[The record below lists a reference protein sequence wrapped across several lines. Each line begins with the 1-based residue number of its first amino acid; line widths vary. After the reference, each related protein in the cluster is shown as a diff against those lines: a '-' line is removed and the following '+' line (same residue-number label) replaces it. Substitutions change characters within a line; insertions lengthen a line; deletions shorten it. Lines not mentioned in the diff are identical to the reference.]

1 MKIFKAETIKRY
13 VTLSNYLSRAGIET
27 KPVGGHTISAIN
39 CPLCGHKDCFRA
51 ELDKDLW
58 KCFSCNKG
66 GDVITLHGLMH
77 NLPFMESCQAIGEMF
92 NLEPETATGPASS
105 TKPGPKPE
113 ALAILEA
120 ATRHYE
126 AAAKVSDRFLRY
138 AALRHLDKDLIQQYR
153 LGFADGGLFEA
164 LKAHYPEADIID
176 AGLARK
182 DEKTGR
188 IYDFFKDQVIFPY
201 LDDDTTVIHLKGKGI
216 NRMGKSSGKVYQ
228 LPLNKRERPFFG
240 CQFRPNGILYLVEGE
255 TDAVACRK
263 LDLCAWAMGGN
274 PPPRPKCKRSGACS
288 TKGKR
293 SFWFPTMTTAAK
305 STPNASGATCFTSH
319 CPQVFAKPSISRGK
333 LVQGTFP
340 TTYKDIDE
348 AIRDPALALAA
359 IPERP
364 LYPSLKQCL
373 DTYYSYLNSESEDG
387 IRYSVDLVARV
398 IYEYLSGFGQFFVVD
413 SDCYLIFRG
422 RQYHIENNMP
432 FKALLY
438 HLAAIN
444 YASNQSKAIWEALK
458 AQCYINA
465 QHSHGISWISCD
477 HNAGRIHYNLCN
489 PRNELIC
496 MEAGRIAIEP
506 NGSNPHGVFLFQ
518 SPKTLPITYLPDQ
531 DMEAGLNL
539 LLDIFTQYTATEPQW
554 QAYIIAMIINTFIIE
569 FAKARGINKFSGHQG
584 SGKTEAAGLIT
595 DLIYGQ
601 NFVTISSTASDY
613 TDAAVNPITV
623 CDNLEISSIVEDRKN
638 FLLCVATGITRQKRK
653 SGTDNQN
660 VYEKAVTQLITTSI
674 ESFELPELIER
685 TIVVPFSAKY
695 FSANYPGAVS
705 IENNVIAHRNEILS
719 AVFQLTARI
728 LTDFEAQKAHYT
740 SWLQQHFPNHTKKR
754 LNEHLSCMAL
764 ALSAFMTACP
774 KARAHFKSPEHII
787 TAWISEQDREN
798 DETMQDTSVIVRFLN
813 MLESEWRRGAL
824 TNYGLDPDQ
833 ALAHAK
839 EGLQFE
845 TSNEQLLSAFNLA
858 AKKFNL
864 PQPFKSVRHMAVRIK
879 NEQTTLEKAGWTIF
893 KSRTIRGKRLYV
905 FANYNMED

>member
-27 KPVGGHTISAIN
+27 KPVGGHTVNAIQ
-39 CPLCGHKDCFRA
+39 CPLCGHKDCFRG

-66 GDVITLHGLMH
+66 GDVMTLHGLIH
-77 NLPFMESCQAIGEMF
+77 NLPFMESCQGIGEMF

-138 AALRHLDKDLIQQYR
+138 AALRHLDKELIQQYR
-153 LGFADGGLFEA
+153 LGFADGTLFET
-164 LKAHYPEADIID
+164 LKAHYPEGDIID

-201 LDDDTTVIHLKGKGI
+201 LDADNRVIHLKGKGI

-228 LPLNKRERPFFG
+228 LPLNNRERPFFG

-255 TDAVACRK
+255 MDAVACRK
-263 LDLCAWAMGGN
+263 LDFCAWAMGGN
-274 PPPRPKCKRSGACS
+274 PPESQMQEIRRMLDKGQKIVLVPDNDDGGEKYAKRFREDLFHFALPASLRK
-288 TKGKR
+288 TLHFKGE
-293 SFWFPTMTTAAK
+293 
-305 STPNASGATCFTSH
+305 
-319 CPQVFAKPSISRGK
+319 V
-333 LVQGTFP
+333 VQGTFP

-348 AIRDPALALAA
+348 AIRDPALAMAA
-359 IPERP
+359 IQERP

-422 RQYHIENNMP
+422 KQYHIENNMP

-458 AQCYINA
+458 AQCYIKA
-465 QHSHGISWISCD
+465 QHSHGISWISCN
-477 HNAGRIHYNLCN
+477 HNAGCIHYNLCN
-489 PRNELIC
+489 PKNELIC
-496 MEAGRIAIEP
+496 IEPGRIAIEP

-518 SPKTLPITYLPDQ
+518 SPKTLPIEYLPDQ
-531 DMEAGLNL
+531 DMETGLDL
-539 LLDIFTQYTATEPQW
+539 LLNIFCGYTATEPQW

-595 DLIYGQ
+595 ALIYGQ

-685 TIVVPFSAKY
+685 TIVIPFSSKH

-705 IENNVIAHRNEILS
+705 IENNVITRRNEILS
-719 AVFQLTARI
+719 AIFQLVARI
-728 LTDFEAQKAHYT
+728 LTDLDDQKAHYT
-740 SWLQQHFPNHTKKR
+740 TWLQQHFPNHAKKR
-754 LNEHLSCMAL
+754 LNEHLACMAL

-774 KARAHFKSPEHII
+774 KARARFKSPEHII

-813 MLESEWRRGAL
+813 MLESEWRRDAL

-833 ALAHAK
+833 ALADAK

-845 TSNEQLLSAFNLA
+845 TSNEQLLTAFNLA

-879 NEQTTLEKAGWTIF
+879 NEQATLEKAGWTIF

-905 FANYNMED
+905 FANYNMEN